1 MDARGGRGHRRP
13 LGAGRAVDGPA
24 LAQHSPFEGPRG
36 AADRE
41 TLSNVLRY
49 AEGWESLRGDQN
61 KEEAAKRALVSMMRV
76 AECT

>member
-1 MDARGGRGHRRP
+1 MDARGGRDHRRP
-13 LGAGRAVDGPA
+13 LGAAGPVSGPA

-49 AEGWESLRGDQN
+49 AEGWESLRVNQN
-61 KEEAAKRALVSMMRV
+61 EEEAAEHALVSMMRA
-76 AECT
+76 AEWT